1 MSYNIKNFAQTVTYT
16 VNDSTANTNAVSL
29 TLLGKSLP
37 NYGTYFNQNFVWLME
52 NFSSDSANPP
62 PYPVQGQLWWDSSY
76 KFLNVYN
83 GTTWNT
89 VYGNLAAINVNGAV
103 TASSLTATNISGTIT
118 TNAQPYITSVGN
130 ITSSGTISANQVQAG
145 TLGNSGALL
154 TGWLT
159 TAAQPNVTSLGTLT
173 SLTSSG
179 TISAASLN
187 AGTIGNSGATFSGA
201 SGTLTG
207 SLNANAYTANSMY
220 AGTIGNTGATFRGAS
235 GTITGTFNANAVTA
249 NAVYAGT
256 IGNTSAAITG
266 ASGSFTAGISGNTFT
281 GGAVYAG
288 TIGNTGAILT
298 GTLSTPAQTN
308 ITSLGTLTGL
318 TMSGAIVP
326 SSNASVNLGGSSSQ
340 YWNNVYAVNFQG
352 TSTTAKYAD
361 LAEKYTLDQDYP
373 IGTVVMIGGDA
384 EATQH
389 DGRSVRALGS
399 VSANPAYKMND
410 GLENGTYIA
419 LKGRVPVR
427 VIGPVSKGQSLRGGP
442 SGLAIAEEYSSS
454 YTFAIAMETVS
465 DIVETTIE
473 AVIL

>member
-1 MSYNIKNFAQTVTYT
+1 MAYSIRNFANTTIYS
-16 VNDSTANTNAVSL
+16 VNDSTANTNAVSI
-29 TLLGKSLP
+29 TLLGKSLA

-62 PYPVQGQLWWDSSY
+62 PFAVQGQLWWDNTY
-76 KFLNVYN
+76 KFLNVYDGSN
-83 GTTWNT
+83 WKT
-89 VYGNLAAINVNGAV
+89 VYGNLATINANGAATVGNLISINGFYYANGTAYPGTYSNTNVTSYLPTYTGTFGTLSGLNVDGTINAVNVYATTIGNTATAINGNLV
-103 TASSLTATNISGTIT
+103 TASAV
-118 TNAQPYITSVGN
+118 Y
-130 ITSSGTISANQVQAG
+130 
-145 TLGNSGALL
+145 
-154 TGWLT
+154 
-159 TAAQPNVTSLGTLT
+159 
-173 SLTSSG
+173 
-179 TISAASLN
+179 
-187 AGTIGNSGATFSGA
+187 AGTIGNTGAVHNGA
-201 SGTLTG
+201 SGTFTG
-207 SLNANAYTANSMY
+207 TLNANAYTANSMY
-220 AGTIGNTGATFRGAS
+220 AGTIGNTGAVFRGAS

-256 IGNTSAAITG
+256 IGNTSAVHTG
-266 ASGSFTAGISGNTFT
+266 LSGSFTAGVSGNTFT

-288 TIGNTGAILT
+288 TIGNTGATLT
-298 GTLSTPAQTN
+298 GTISTAAQTN

-318 TMSGAIVP
+318 TTSGAIVP

-340 YWNNVYAVNFQG
+340 YWNNIYAVSFLG
-352 TSTTAKYAD
+352 TSTTAQYAD
-361 LAEKYTLDQDYP
+361 LAEKYTLDQVYP

-410 GLENGTYIA
+410 GLVNGTYIA

-427 VIGPVSKGQSLRGGP
+427 VVGPVLKGQSLRGGP
-442 SGLAIAEEYSSS
+442 SGLAIAEEHSSA